1 MTDRDVHEAFSA
13 VIQDRRFGEAAG
25 RVSRIMRA
33 RKRSPL
39 QEAGGEHKHIPG
51 CSDTLQNFLLFPP
64 VIAQAHLG
72 TLAIFCSWP
81 APTFREMRIAI
92 VASKA
97 SRQGTGAA
105 INWLLSCAQIGSS
118 MRWRSGARPI

>member
-39 QEAGGEHKHIPG
+39 QEAGGERLRPCKHSPARN
-51 CSDTLQNFLLFPP
+51 DTLQDSVLFPAF
-64 VIAQAHLG
+64 ILQAHLG
-72 TLAIFCSWP
+72 ALT
-81 APTFREMRIAI
+81 
-92 VASKA
+92 
-97 SRQGTGAA
+97 
-105 INWLLSCAQIGSS
+105 
-118 MRWRSGARPI
+118 